1 MIPIGKIVILS
12 FSNSEEHI
20 LHEIMQIIRMQP
32 EFQIRDMVLNDEILD
47 FGKLIINPLKRNAE
61 KNGQEIKLT
70 LYEFEILYLL
80 ARNPGWVFSKAQIY
94 GQIWKEPYYQAY
106 DSVMHIIYNLR
117 SKIEDDRKRPSYILT
132 VRGFGYKFNPA
143 YYNVGEE
150 ALGRETVL
158 SELWV

>member
-32 EFQIRDMVLNDEILD
+32 EFQIWDMVLNDEILD
-47 FGKLIINPLKRNAE
+47 FGKL
-61 KNGQEIKLT
+61 
-70 LYEFEILYLL
+70 
-80 ARNPGWVFSKAQIY
+80 IY

-158 SELWV
+158 SEL

>member
-47 FGKLIINPLKRNAE
+47 SGKLIINPLKRNAE

-80 ARNPGWVFSKAQIY
+80 AKIPAGYFQKHKFMGRY
-94 GQIWKEPYYQAY
+94 GK
-106 DSVMHIIYNLR
+106 SHIIRHMTVSCISFIICVVKLKMTGNDR
-117 SKIEDDRKRPSYILT
+117 SI
-132 VRGFGYKFNPA
+132 F
-143 YYNVGEE
+143 
-150 ALGRETVL
+150 
-158 SELWV
+158 

>member
-70 LYEFEILYLL
+70 LYLSLI
-80 ARNPGWVFSKAQIY
+80 
-94 GQIWKEPYYQAY
+94 
-106 DSVMHIIYNLR
+106 HI
-117 SKIEDDRKRPSYILT
+117 
-132 VRGFGYKFNPA
+132 
-143 YYNVGEE
+143 
-150 ALGRETVL
+150 
-158 SELWV
+158 

>member
-70 LYEFEILYLL
+70 IYEFEILYLL
-80 ARNPGWVFSKAQIY
+80 AKNPSWVLSKAQIY

-106 DSVMHIIYNLR
+106 DSVIVLQQAWFRMLWT
-117 SKIEDDRKRPSYILT
+117 KRK
-132 VRGFGYKFNPA
+132 
-143 YYNVGEE
+143 
-150 ALGRETVL
+150 VL
-158 SELWV
+158 LEIWRY